1 MTFTLN
7 APMFD
12 FLVLSVINRHDTYG
26 YEISQTIKQVSDTK
40 DSTLYPVLK
49 RLQDQKLVTTYNQE
63 FQGRNRKYYSITEDG
78 KMKHIELCE
87 EWESFTSKIDEITGG
102 DRS

>member
-12 FLVLSVINRHDTYG
+12 YLVLAVIRQHDTYG
-26 YEISQTIKQVSDTK
+26 YEISQTIKSVSDTK

-49 RLQDQKLVTTYNQE
+49 RLQDQHLVTTYNQE
-63 FQGRNRKYYSITEDG
+63 YQGRNRKYYSITQEG
-78 KMKHIELCE
+78 TVRYE
-87 EWESFTSKIDEITGG
+87 EMCMEWDKFTNLIHSITEG
-102 DRS
+102 SQV